1 MAKIVRSYGE
11 GRNELVQFRV
21 TSAEKQQL
29 ADTAGSLGLSLSD
42 YCRARVVGSSDLTVT
57 AAVNNVVSTPS
68 PVLES
73 RVAELESAMKK
84 AMDIINGGEA

>member
-1 MAKIVRSYGE
+1 MAKTVRSYGV

-42 YCRARVVGSSDLTVT
+42 YCRARVVGSSDLTVN
-57 AAVNNVVSTPS
+57 AAVNNYVSP
-68 PVLES
+68 PQLES
-73 RVAELESAMKK
+73 RVADLEASVQK
-84 AMDIINGGEA
+84 ALDLLEGR